1 MIDAKQIDF
10 AYSKVSS
17 RDELVLNGVTLHV
30 AKGEWTAI
38 LGPNGCGKTTLLK
51 CILGLE
57 KASAGEIR
65 LLTSDVSKSE
75 VTELAKIAA
84 FVPQTTEVPF
94 DFSVFEMVLMGRIAR
109 KKGLF
114 GFETCDDREAAK
126 KAIEN
131 CDLKK
136 LSSRNFHEL
145 SGGEKQRV
153 VIARALAQEPKVLL
167 LDEPTA
173 FLDIGHQQEILE
185 LLKTLNK
192 EQGLTI
198 LSVMH
203 DINLALV
210 WCDKIALMQNGK
222 ICAHGRPEE
231 TVTYASL
238 KKVFGTE
245 VYVGINDLDGRPYY
259 LPLKPK

>member
-1 MIDAKQIDF
+1 MIDAKNIDF
-10 AYSKVSS
+10 AYSKTTS
-17 RDELVLNGVTLHV
+17 RDELVLSDVSLHV
-30 AKGEWTAI
+30 AKGEWTSI

-57 KASAGEIR
+57 RPSAGSVKIID
-65 LLTSDVSKSE
+65 TFV
-75 VTELAKIAA
+75 AKAGASQIAQIAA

-109 KKGLF
+109 KKGIF

-126 KAIEN
+126 KAIES

-185 LLKTLNK
+185 LLKSLNK
-192 EQGLTI
+192 ERGLTI

-238 KKVFGTE
+238 KSVFGTE